1 MRGPH
6 FSLRWLFGV
15 VSFLAVG
22 CGLLIY
28 ATPLLSR
35 LTFTAALGVLLVAVV
50 SAVCRAG
57 ERRAFWAGFAAFG
70 FAYVWLI
77 CGSWQAPDGTVAL
90 REKLVTTELLL
101 WCSEKLPA
109 RQTTVAM
116 TPVSVGVS
124 YPAQPGSMGMPSM
137 GGMPGMGGI
146 SGGNMMPPAAYVAT
160 TTITSAV
167 DLTDF
172 LTTGHSLFAL
182 IFALLGGAVA
192 RRCFRQT
199 QTARNAQVT
208 APP

>member
-28 ATPLLSR
+28 ATPLLSK
-35 LTFTAALGVLLVAVV
+35 LTFTVILGVLLAAVV
-50 SAVCRAG
+50 AAVCRG
-57 ERRAFWAGFAAFG
+57 GDRRAFSAGFAAFG

-77 CGSWQAPDGTVAL
+77 CGSWQSPDGTVAL

-109 RQTTVAM
+109 RQSTVVMA
-116 TPVSVGVS
+116 PVSVS
-124 YPAQPGSMGMPSM
+124 AAYPAQPGSMAMPM
-137 GGMPGMGGI
+137 GGMPGMPNGMA
-146 SGGNMMPPAAYVAT
+146 SGMMPSTTNMAP
-160 TTITSAV
+160 TTISSAV

-172 LTTGHSLFAL
+172 LTTGHSLFAIIL
-182 IFALLGGAVA
+182 ALLGGAVA
-192 RRCFRQT
+192 RRCYQRT
-199 QTARNAQVT
+199 QAA
-208 APP
+208 